1 MDWRTSFSHLVA
13 EFKTQLQSIS
23 IPLKGQLI
31 FFIGETPEVHVMF
44 LPLPSS
50 SVAYS
55 NKQESD
61 FMKRMNTTSE
71 IPSFS
76 SYGMNEFNLLIPTNS
91 RPDIDDQNGS
101 SQLASKYAVNHIV
114 LMLQA
119 NAAPYEQ
126 NEEIAVNKSQ
136 GLCEESE
143 LLSDLSS
150 SLSIN
155 KTQDFF
161 SNEQDSCQKFELF
174 GASHEP
180 DGIESQS
187 NFSNANDSLADSFL
201 NKTIT
206 HVNSIDIAQCN
217 QVVAEVGVDK
227 ECQSCPESNEIRV
240 VELGRTDQPEMIV
253 DKELKSDECFAVVK
267 KLNLSVSDLHK
278 FSHSELVS
286 ILTEILQSNVE
297 ENKSTADKDG
307 ETAKEFKAP
316 SDLQK
321 ALTSLEM
328 KTGVIEK
335 KITENNSIPH
345 SPNKYTNSRNRRH
358 ELIHAESDL
367 HSDETII
374 NKSLDKQERNSSKP
388 KKKGKLDNKRHP
400 KLVINKSNHSQ
411 LSVPANDTTVKEM
424 NCQIGKQNLTD
435 IDHPLKNQKN
445 GSGRKES
452 TSQKLVFQCTL
463 CTTTYSNRGLYEN
476 HLRQHSCGFQ
486 CDECGKTLKSKDSLY
501 HHKRGL
507 HALKKQY
514 CCHQCNA
521 SFNFYHSCKL
531 HVLRH
536 QGQRP
541 FSCQVCHKTYLT
553 SNHLKVH
560 VEATHKVGKKVCHV
574 CGKTFAYSCSLKTH
588 LLKHT
593 GHKLHTCDQ
602 CGKSFTSNQ
611 SLKAHCLSHENI
623 KKYHC
628 DVCGKAY
635 QLEQSRNVHMKQ
647 HGKEKRQ
654 FICELCGKTFHF
666 KSTLTAHINIHSKA
680 RPYLCSQCGKGFK
693 SKASLYT
700 HKLIHKEGQSFAC
713 PTCNKTFRTKN
724 CCNAHMARHKKQLT
738 FTCTMC
744 ESTFPDKGGLS
755 KHISTIHEPSKNFI
769 CKICGKRSTRGDNMR
784 AHVKNH
790 KKDFKEPII
799 NPKDF
804 IIEENLTETEVGL
817 NNFKPRIRGPKQPG
831 SKKVYIKDILRSRAK
846 NEPQNTNINLLD
858 FSNQSNSGRHPIATL
873 QPDLL
878 TIPVM
883 DSSHYITQLSFLNDA
898 SFLHTNTHNSD
909 PSLVQTESHE
919 EGDLFQQEVDK
930 TSFYFSLMQQPSSD
944 NSVSDHLSYG
954 PITNLLSDVHDN
966 EPDPSAISNSLLSTG
981 CHDDLDLPQ
990 HSSPGQMHSLS
1001 VSCFYSDTDEGNMS
1015 QLHDLLNH
1023 DNAVNSSDL
1032 I

>member
-1 MDWRTSFSHLVA
+1 
-13 EFKTQLQSIS
+13 
-23 IPLKGQLI
+23 
-31 FFIGETPEVHVMF
+31 
-44 LPLPSS
+44 
-50 SVAYS
+50 
-55 NKQESD
+55 
-61 FMKRMNTTSE
+61 
-71 IPSFS
+71 
-76 SYGMNEFNLLIPTNS
+76 
-91 RPDIDDQNGS
+91 
-101 SQLASKYAVNHIV
+101 
-114 LMLQA
+114 
-119 NAAPYEQ
+119 
-126 NEEIAVNKSQ
+126 
-136 GLCEESE
+136 
-143 LLSDLSS
+143 
-150 SLSIN
+150 
-155 KTQDFF
+155 
-161 SNEQDSCQKFELF
+161 DSCQKFELF

-316 SDLQK
+316 SD
-321 ALTSLEM
+321 
-328 KTGVIEK
+328 
-335 KITENNSIPH
+335 
-345 SPNKYTNSRNRRH
+345 
-358 ELIHAESDL
+358 
-367 HSDETII
+367 
-374 NKSLDKQERNSSKP
+374 KQERNSSKP

-400 KLVINKSNHSQ
+400 KL
-411 LSVPANDTTVKEM
+411 
-424 NCQIGKQNLTD
+424 
-435 IDHPLKNQKN
+435 
-445 GSGRKES
+445 
-452 TSQKLVFQCTL
+452 
-463 CTTTYSNRGLYEN
+463 
-476 HLRQHSCGFQ
+476 

-784 AHVKNH
+784 AH
-790 KKDFKEPII
+790 
-799 NPKDF
+799 
-804 IIEENLTETEVGL
+804 
-817 NNFKPRIRGPKQPG
+817 
-831 SKKVYIKDILRSRAK
+831 
-846 NEPQNTNINLLD
+846 
-858 FSNQSNSGRHPIATL
+858 
-873 QPDLL
+873 
-878 TIPVM
+878 
-883 DSSHYITQLSFLNDA
+883 
-898 SFLHTNTHNSD
+898 
-909 PSLVQTESHE
+909 
-919 EGDLFQQEVDK
+919 
-930 TSFYFSLMQQPSSD
+930 PSSD

-966 EPDPSAISNSLLSTG
+966 EPDPSAIS

-990 HSSPGQMHSLS
+990 HSSPEKLLVVLRDGRTLIGYLRTIDQFANLVLHRTIERIHVGKKYGDIPRGIFIVRGENVVLLGEVDLENEHNLPLEQVNIDTILELQREQQLEREAEQERKKKAMAERDISMGGIVRYHRDILDIEIVVIITSQFLNNFNIEI
-1001 VSCFYSDTDEGNMS
+1001 VYVGNYVRNISCSYSRAIHLETVLKMLKYSKTDS
-1015 QLHDLLNH
+1015 QVRTDINF
-1023 DNAVNSSDL
+1023 
-1032 I
+1032 